1 MEFFNTGQ
9 TDEIFG
15 GVGKHFF
22 LRQRLN
28 SFLSMRASSSGSF
41 LSTMIEMSSGQ
52 LLEKKS

>member
-28 SFLSMRASSSGSF
+28 SFLSMGASSSGSF